1 MTDIIIP
8 IKHLSAAKTRLAC
21 QLGPDK
27 RAGLVLAMLEDLLT
41 TITGIGHRRIW
52 IVTGDRTVV
61 DTARRFNVSWV
72 PETRARGYN
81 AAASLGIASVPA
93 GSDIAIL
100 PGDIP
105 LAGSEE
111 IARLIAPPDASR
123 PTVRLVPSRDRQG
136 TNGLFMSAKAR
147 MEPGF
152 GQGSFEGHCRRAG
165 ANRIEPT
172 ILEAP
177 GMALD
182 IDTPADLRDFRAC
195 ADTGVTDRY
204 LLGMGLSDDHDHYDR
219 GAA

>member
-21 QLGPDK
+21 QLSPDK
-27 RAGLVLAMLEDLLT
+27 RAGLVLAMLQDLLT

-52 IVTGDRTVV
+52 IVTSDRTVV
-61 DTARRFNVSWV
+61 QTVRRFNVSWV

-81 AAASLGIASVPA
+81 AAVTLGIASVPA
-93 GSDIAIL
+93 GSDIAIV

-105 LAGSEE
+105 LAKPDE
-111 IARLIAPPDASR
+111 IARLIAPTDPSR

-136 TNGLFMSAKAR
+136 TNGLFMSANAR
-147 MEPGF
+147 IEPGF
-152 GQGSFEGHCRRAG
+152 GPGSFKGHTRRAM
-165 ANRIEPT
+165 ARHLEPT
-172 ILEAP
+172 NLEAP

-182 IDTPADLRDFRAC
+182 IDTPADLLDLSAC
-195 ADTGVTDRY
+195 AGTGVTGRY
-204 LLGMGLSDDHDHYDR
+204 LLGMGLADDHDRYDR